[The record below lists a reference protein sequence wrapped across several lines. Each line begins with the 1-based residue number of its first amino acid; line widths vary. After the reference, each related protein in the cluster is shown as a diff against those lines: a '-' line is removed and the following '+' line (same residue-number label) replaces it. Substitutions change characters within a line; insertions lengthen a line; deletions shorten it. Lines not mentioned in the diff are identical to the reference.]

1 MPNVN
6 YPPGQRTFLSS
17 GNSKSMDTGGAHSY
31 HYTAIVTFSSGRIVE
46 VPAGY
51 TTFVPAPADLSPAMT
66 FVSSVPFRDED
77 CHRQQNDCISH
88 QHFAAEVTL
97 ESGNVVTQGMCH
109 ILLHL
114 YLS

>member
-6 YPPGQRTFLSS
+6 YPPGQHAAPSS
-17 GNSKSMDTGGAHSY
+17 NCESMITDGAHSY

-51 TTFVPAPADLSPAMT
+51 TTFVPTPASLSPATT

-77 CHRQQNDCISH
+77 CDREHNDCIFD
-88 QHFAAEVTL
+88 QLFAAEVTL
-97 ESGNVVTQGMCH
+97 ESGNVVTQGMCC

-114 YLS
+114 Y